1 MTSTFTGPIE
11 APADQSLAL
20 CLPTKEDAT
29 LTFGIS
35 SSIEELLANPA
46 TLAFIEKN
54 MPELPKHPML
64 AMIKSMPPRQR

>member
-1 MTSTFTGPIE
+1 M
-11 APADQSLAL
+11 
-20 CLPTKEDAT
+20 
-29 LTFGIS
+29 TFGIS

-64 AMIKSMPPRQR
+64 AMIKSMPQRQRRTSPRGCAVP